1 MRPFWS
7 ILKDCE
13 CEETKGKINARAAR
27 TSPIKASRKHDSSSG
42 RKGTN
47 ISLAPSLQELLSLLS
62 WCHALFCQKDPSQNL
77 LLLLS
82 LGCYWFIA
90 QKQEESG
97 VTEWHPVCVVCSRKF
112 ESWCMCGFL
121 RLPLSLRNSLSE
133 KQPLKGSSLSSPQLT
148 TVKGRCHSKITWG
161 IPPKSV

>member
-1 MRPFWS
+1 MRLFWS

-47 ISLAPSLQELLSLLS
+47 ISVSLFPSLQELLSLLS

-121 RLPLSLRNSLSE
+121 PLPLSLTEEFPFTKAAFKRVKPVKSSTYNS
-133 KQPLKGSSLSSPQLT
+133 
-148 TVKGRCHSKITWG
+148 
-161 IPPKSV
+161 